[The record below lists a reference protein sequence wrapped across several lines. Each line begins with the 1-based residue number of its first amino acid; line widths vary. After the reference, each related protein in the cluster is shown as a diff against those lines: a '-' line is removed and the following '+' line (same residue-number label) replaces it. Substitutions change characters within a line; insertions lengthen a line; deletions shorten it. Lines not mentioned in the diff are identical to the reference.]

1 MNTSLVHFK
10 DKQSL
15 AIIIDLT
22 ILLSC
27 SVSLLLTTTEAAVVD
42 NSHDKNKP
50 PSRVP
55 DMDDLDL

>member
-1 MNTSLVHFK
+1 MLHCKTN
-10 DKQSL
+10 
-15 AIIIDLT
+15 IIIIKYYFDLT
-22 ILLSC
+22 IFFSC

-42 NSHDKNKP
+42 NPHDKNKP

>member
-1 MNTSLVHFK
+1 LNLKLKTNGEYEYYF
-10 DKQSL
+10 
-15 AIIIDLT
+15 DLT
-22 ILLSC
+22 IFLSC

-42 NSHDKNKP
+42 NPYDKNKP